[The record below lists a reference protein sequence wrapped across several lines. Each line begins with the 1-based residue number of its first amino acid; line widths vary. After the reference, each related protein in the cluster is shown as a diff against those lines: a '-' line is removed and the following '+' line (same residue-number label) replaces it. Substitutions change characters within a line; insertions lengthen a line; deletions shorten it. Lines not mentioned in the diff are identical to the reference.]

1 MSFSGLISALPAI
14 AVLAMLIVVHELGH
28 FMAARLQGIYAN
40 KFSIGFGPILW
51 KYQGPETE
59 YALRAF
65 PLGGFV
71 GFPDDDPEQNN
82 IDPNDPNLLR
92 NRPLLDRAIVI
103 SAGVIANLIF
113 AYLILVLQVG
123 IVGTEQASQPGVLV
137 SGLPL
142 EVVNVDAVAGKAGIQ
157 VGDKVFIQRIPA
169 DFDLT
174 KVDSKVLFNDSR
186 QFTVTYDDANKV
198 AELFTT
204 APGQETKIVVDRKDA
219 DDKIQR
225 TPFTITPQASVNGK
239 GITGIQ
245 VKPTVAIRAGMQPGD
260 VVVEANGRPL
270 GQELRTMQS
279 FQGVVRE
286 SANKP
291 VELKVQR
298 DGAVLPVT
306 VIPEANKDN
315 DGIIGVSLSL
325 NGKAQRQ
332 RVGGLA
338 VFSEGAEQFQNIVVD
353 TLNGFGMLIS
363 RFNKMA
369 SQVAGPVAIVA
380 VGAQIAQSDAASLF
394 QFAALISIN
403 LAIINILPLPALDGG
418 HLTFL
423 LIEGLRGKPLP
434 SKVQDGVM
442 QTGLMLLLGLGIF
455 LIIRDTANLFPGI
468 K

>member
-1 MSFSGLISALPAI
+1 MAFSGLISALPAI
-14 AVLAMLIVVHELGH
+14 AVLAILIVVHELGH

-40 KFSIGFGPILW
+40 KFSIGFGPVLW

-123 IVGTEQASQPGVLV
+123 TVGTQQASLPGVRV
-137 SGLPL
+137 SGIPL
-142 EVVNVDAVAGKAGIQ
+142 EVASVDAKAGKAGIKA
-157 VGDKVFIQRIPA
+157 GDKLFIQRIPP
-169 DFDLT
+169 DLDP
-174 KVDSKVLFNDSR
+174 KLESKLLFNDSS
-186 QFTVTYDDANKV
+186 QFTVSYDDANQV
-198 AELFTT
+198 ATLLTN
-204 APGQETKIVVDRKDA
+204 ASGQQTKIVVDRKNN
-219 DDKIQR
+219 QGEVEQ
-225 TPFTITPQASVNGK
+225 TPLLLTPESAPNGK

-245 VKPTVAIRAGMQPGD
+245 VKPSVAVKAGIQPGD
-260 VVVEANGRPL
+260 VVVEVNGQPL
-270 GQELRTMQS
+270 DQALRTIQS
-279 FQGVVRE
+279 FQAIVRD
-286 SANKP
+286 SPGKP
-291 VELKVQR
+291 VQLKIQR
-298 DGAVLPVT
+298 GDAVLPVIVT
-306 VIPEANKDN
+306 PEANKDE
-315 DGIIGVSLSL
+315 DGIIGVSLSP
-325 NGKAQRQ
+325 NGKIVRQ

-338 VFSEGAEQFQNIVVD
+338 MFRDGAEQFENIVVD
-353 TLNGFGMLIS
+353 TISGFGLLIS
-363 RFNKMA
+363 RFSKMA

-380 VGAQIAQSDAASLF
+380 VGAQIAQNDAASLF

-418 HLTFL
+418 HLAFL